1 MDNQTPYDVLC
12 IGSATEDVFV
22 GLDEAFIIKVEDRRE
37 ERAYL
42 SLEYGAKVPV
52 DDCFLD
58 TGGGATNC
66 AVTFAR
72 MGLRTGIVCKVGADP
87 AGDRVAA
94 AMAAEGIGTEH
105 IARHARQR
113 TGYSIVLLGF
123 TGDRTILV
131 YRGASSE
138 LAESDVHWD
147 DVARAQWVYMN
158 SLSGASAPL
167 FAQVAEFCG
176 AHGVKLAINPGG
188 TQLHLGLAGMAPVL
202 KHTAALFLNK
212 AEAYE
217 LTGVPPDRGPEDE
230 KQMLCLLREA
240 GCERVI
246 MTHGAEG
253 SEAMDAGGHYKQPAL
268 PAQAASTVGAG
279 DAFAS
284 ACVVG
289 LQRGYDLP
297 QALRL
302 GAANSAAVIQHIGAK
317 TGILTWEKAVAAAG
331 ISQP

>member
-1 MDNQTPYDVLC
+1 MDTQGPYDVLC

-22 GLDEAFIIKVEDRRE
+22 GLDEASIVRVEDRRE

-42 SLEYGAKVPV
+42 ALEYGAKVPV

-72 MGLRTGIVCKVGADP
+72 MGLHTGIVCKVGPDA
-87 AGDRVAA
+87 AGDRVIK

-105 IARHARQR
+105 VARDPERR

-131 YRGASSE
+131 YRGASSHLTE
-138 LAESDVHWD
+138 KDIHWD

-158 SLSGASAPL
+158 SLSGPSAPL
-167 FAQVAEFCG
+167 FAQVAQFCG
-176 AHGVKLAINPGG
+176 AHGVKLAINPGSE
-188 TQLHLGLAGMAPVL
+188 QRKLGLQGMAPVL
-202 KHTAALFLNK
+202 QNTEALFLNK
-212 AEAYE
+212 SEAYE

-230 KQMLCLLREA
+230 TQMLRLLRQT
-240 GCERVI
+240 GCRCVV

-253 SEAMDAGGHYKQPAL
+253 SEAMDASGHYRQPAL
-268 PAQAASTVGAG
+268 PAQPASTVGAG

-284 ACVVG
+284 GCIVG
-289 LQRGYDLP
+289 LQRGLDLP
-297 QALRL
+297 QALAI
-302 GAANSAAVIQHIGAK
+302 GAANASSVIGHIGAK
-317 TGILTWEKAVAAAG
+317 TGILDWERARALAG
-331 ISQP
+331 ARTI